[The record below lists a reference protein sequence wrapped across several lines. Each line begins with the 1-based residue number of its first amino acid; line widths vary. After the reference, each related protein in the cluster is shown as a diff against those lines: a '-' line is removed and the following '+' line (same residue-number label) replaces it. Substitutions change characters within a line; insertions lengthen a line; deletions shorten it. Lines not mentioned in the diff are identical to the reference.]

1 MLPGVTRNLVLPLH
15 ERLRGREAMVHYR
28 RLRQD
33 FWQGKGSLR
42 DFREARLQ
50 ALIGHCLTHVPFYRD
65 RLKAAGVGHP
75 QEVTLDALSA
85 LPPLERDEVRANLDG
100 LCADSHRG
108 QLIRYS
114 TGGSTGQ
121 PLVFYTDRVKEAR
134 HNAYKLY
141 ARSWFGV
148 RPGDRQVDFWGS
160 PIELSHRS
168 RMHAAKDRWLLNQT
182 VLSAFDLTA
191 SRLEAYI
198 AFLKRFRPRLVYGYP
213 TVIFRVAA
221 HLRDRGIPL
230 GRWRPELVACT
241 AEALYDHER
250 KVIGAAFECPVVNE
264 YGSRDAG
271 LIAHESP
278 GGALRVAAEHVV
290 VEVDQPRPDG
300 VGDLLVT
307 NLDAYGMPLLRYRVG
322 DRASLGPALAEGSTR
337 WPTLGTLAGR
347 SNDFLVGRGN
357 KLVHSL
363 APIYVLREI
372 PGIRQF
378 KVVQY
383 PDRSLE
389 IQLVTTHRLGG
400 AVLGDIQRRM
410 RRILDLQVPVRLT
423 FPDTISPEESGK
435 YRWVVSHAAEAGA

>member
-1 MLPGVTRNLVLPLH
+1 M
-15 ERLRGREAMVHYR
+15 
-28 RLRQD
+28 
-33 FWQGKGSLR
+33 
-42 DFREARLQ
+42 
-50 ALIGHCLTHVPFYRD
+50 
-65 RLKAAGVGHP
+65 
-75 QEVTLDALSA
+75 
-85 LPPLERDEVRANLDG
+85 
-100 LCADSHRG
+100 
-108 QLIRYS
+108 
-114 TGGSTGQ
+114 
-121 PLVFYTDRVKEAR
+121 
-134 HNAYKLY
+134 
-141 ARSWFGV
+141 
-148 RPGDRQVDFWGS
+148 
-160 PIELSHRS
+160 
-168 RMHAAKDRWLLNQT
+168 
-182 VLSAFDLTA
+182 
-191 SRLEAYI
+191 
-198 AFLKRFRPRLVYGYP
+198 VYGYP

-322 DRASLGPALAEGSTR
+322 DRASLGPAL
-337 WPTLGTLAGR
+337 
-347 SNDFLVGRGN
+347 VGRGN